1 MNKKLKF
8 FLFCSIPQNQKPI
21 NEYIEIKENKF
32 FNWSLFSEKFFLRQ
46 ILLLHSFFFLI
57 CFFLTFSLDKNLS
70 LITLILIFFSVLI
83 LYFIWEN
90 LNRKLV
96 TARLTY
102 EESSWF
108 DSELWEKETFL
119 LRNDRLIS
127 YLKLKPLKKRI
138 LRVMIFQ
145 SLLILIL
152 NFTFL

>member
-127 YLKLKPLKKRI
+127 YFKLKPLKKRI